1 MRAFSWLL
9 TLLFLVGCKEST
21 QPQNAP
27 QKPSEAS
34 TEAPVAQLK
43 GEHVAADFANL
54 LGPLID
60 PAKLDTLKGKRA
72 ADQFF
77 SQHPII
83 YRPTHP
89 KNRTPTGGVSP
100 LPTTPFSEI
109 RRSPVQQKGADMTQM
124 DPKIAPIRSHFGG

>member
-1 MRAFSWLL
+1 MQDGLRSGAKAVVVVLQEECFFSEVRVI
-9 TLLFLVGCKEST
+9 TFITKKYS
-21 QPQNAP
+21 
-27 QKPSEAS
+27 
-34 TEAPVAQLK
+34 
-43 GEHVAADFANL
+43 
-54 LGPLID
+54 
-60 PAKLDTLKGKRA
+60 TLKTTTTTDYHILNLPPPAVPVKE

-109 RRSPVQQKGADMTQM
+109 RRRPIQQKGADITQM

>member
-1 MRAFSWLL
+1 MRGCGEAVVVVLQEECFFSELRVI
-9 TLLFLVGCKEST
+9 TFITKKYS
-21 QPQNAP
+21 
-27 QKPSEAS
+27 
-34 TEAPVAQLK
+34 
-43 GEHVAADFANL
+43 
-54 LGPLID
+54 
-60 PAKLDTLKGKRA
+60 TLKTTTTTDYHILNLPPPAVPIKE

-109 RRSPVQQKGADMTQM
+109 FRRPVHQKNTDMTQI
-124 DPKIAPIRSHFGG
+124 DPKLRSLANPIYALNRSSSGTHIYP